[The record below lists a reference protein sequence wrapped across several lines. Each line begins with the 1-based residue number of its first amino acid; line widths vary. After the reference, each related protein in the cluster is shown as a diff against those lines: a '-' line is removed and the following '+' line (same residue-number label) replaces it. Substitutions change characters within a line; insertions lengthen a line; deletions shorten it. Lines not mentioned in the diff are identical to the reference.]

1 MQSTIDDYHWKLSQV
16 LEKRRSL
23 HCQFQEILSGL
34 KAFEEA
40 IKCQNE
46 DNERKMAELLSV
58 LDTAK
63 TKCTPAETYQF
74 MKSRI
79 IKSVA
84 ERDHEMKILSE
95 KLCDLET
102 EKNIRLRIQLE
113 TWGKCNAHRF
123 GRDDPME
130 GEAAAA
136 PDPQCTFVLQVND
149 QTNLIGEIHVEPNP
163 TFDRAFI
170 NRLFHFCQ
178 RPKVFNS
185 RVVTVS

>member
-1 MQSTIDDYHWKLSQV
+1 
-16 LEKRRSL
+16 
-23 HCQFQEILSGL
+23 
-34 KAFEEA
+34 
-40 IKCQNE
+40 
-46 DNERKMAELLSV
+46 MAELLSV

-63 TKCTPAETYQF
+63 TKSTPAETYQL

-113 TWGKCNAHRF
+113 TWGKCNAQRF